1 MIAPAP
7 QANSGARISTRVL
20 QTAAMTNARLRV
32 EVDGLR
38 SDKGHLMA
46 ALYDRPQGFP
56 RDGKPM
62 REAKVEI
69 HDGRAAVDFDDLAA
83 GTYAIAVLH
92 DENDDGKMNTNW
104 MKLPKEGF
112 GMSNFDRLKMSAP
125 SFEDS
130 KIEFGET
137 DEVVAVKIHYIG

>member
-1 MIAPAP
+1 MA
-7 QANSGARISTRVL
+7 
-20 QTAAMTNARLRV
+20 NARLRI

-38 SDKGHLMA
+38 SDNGHLMA

-56 RDGKPM
+56 REGKPV
-62 REAKVEI
+62 REQKVEI
-69 HDGRAAVDFDDLAA
+69 RDGRATADFGDLAA

-112 GMSNFDRLKMSAP
+112 GMSNFDKLKMSAP

-130 KIEFGET
+130 KIEFAGA
-137 DEVVAVKIHYIG
+137 DQVVAVKIHYIL